1 MDPVQYEKI
10 ADKLMQFRGK
20 IPKNET
26 LGDHMARMTCDDM
39 KIKIDSLLMFIWDLV
54 DNNIPYTGNALIK
67 PGP

>member
-26 LGDHMARMTCDDM
+26 LRDHQARMLCDEI
-39 KIKIDSLLMFIWDLV
+39 KIKIDSMLM
-54 DNNIPYTGNALIK
+54 LIDEFAK
-67 PGP
+67 LDEAGWIR